1 VTSENLYGTHWL
13 ESPILLIILY
23 LISCE
28 YCK

>member
-1 VTSENLYGTHWL
+1 VTSENLYGIHYWL

-28 YCK
+28 LL